1 MSQDSDR
8 NDERTIR
15 QEIVEVCR
23 LMYGR
28 HLIAASDGN
37 VSVRWGEDYVMTTPS
52 GLYKGLLR
60 PEDMV
65 VTDLNGRPAPESVA
79 PHNGYG
85 PSAELRLHLEA
96 YRQRPDVRAVV
107 HAHPPITTALTV
119 AGVSLAPCIL
129 PETLVTLGTIVTTAY
144 ATPTTAQGPEVIRP
158 YIRDHDALVLDRHGA
173 VTVAEHVFGAYA
185 HMEKVENTAEVIL
198 AARQLGR
205 VKTLPL
211 DEVRRLSA
219 MRDAVLRPGRAF
231 AGPDCHLC
239 GACEGLGAARGSIA
253 G

>member
-1 MSQDSDR
+1 MTQGSDH
-8 NDERTIR
+8 NDKATIR
-15 QEIVEVCR
+15 AEIVEVCR

-28 HLIAASDGN
+28 NLIAASDGN
-37 VSVRWGEDYVMTTPS
+37 VSVRWGERYLITTPT
-52 GLYKGLLR
+52 GLYKGFLR
-60 PEDMV
+60 PEDLV
-65 VTDLNGRPAPESVA
+65 VTDLEGQLAPDSVA
-79 PHNGYG
+79 PRNGHS
-85 PSAELRLHLEA
+85 PSAELRLHLEV

-144 ATPTTAQGPEVIRP
+144 ATPTSAQGPEVIRP

-173 VTVAEHVFGAYA
+173 VTVGDNVFSAYA
-185 HMEKVENTAEVIL
+185 RMEKVENTAEVIL
-198 AARQLGR
+198 AARQAGG

-219 MRDAVLRPGRAF
+219 MRDAALGPGRSF
-231 AGPDCHLC
+231 TGPDCHLC
-239 GACEGLGAARGSIA
+239 GACEGLGPTRG
-253 G
+253 